1 MNRRVVALL
10 LVVAIGLQGPIL
22 AYAAVATATMP
33 AACQDALPGHGGND
47 SSSCCPQGLLP
58 GVCCPGGLVLAGV
71 GSAPV
76 ALLAL
81 PSHLLPIASGSVPIA
96 TERPAPLLRP
106 PIA

>member
-1 MNRRVVALL
+1 MNRRVIALL
-10 LVVAIGLQGPIL
+10 IVLAVSVQGPSL

-33 AACQDALPGHGGND
+33 AACHDHLPANGGND

-58 GVCCPGGLVLAGV
+58 GACCSGGLVLAG
-71 GSAPV
+71 SAP
-76 ALLAL
+76 LAL
-81 PSHLLPIASGSVPIA
+81 MPLPVRLPPIAARSVPMA